1 MNYATDKQVSY
12 IESLAKKVYGQR
24 VSSRLLAEIQYLT
37 KNQVYV
43 ARNLNRRAASALID
57 ILKSTEPTTEIIDT
71 EKYIKEELD
80 YSDVQETIEDAKNE
94 GWEIDENEMEII
106 AGRLM
111 TRDIDDIATTEQVVD
126 YVKKIVAASN

>member
-57 ILKSTEPTTEIIDT
+57 ILKSTEPTT
-71 EKYIKEELD
+71 YIKEELD
-80 YSDVQETIEDAKNE
+80 YNDVQETIEDAKNE